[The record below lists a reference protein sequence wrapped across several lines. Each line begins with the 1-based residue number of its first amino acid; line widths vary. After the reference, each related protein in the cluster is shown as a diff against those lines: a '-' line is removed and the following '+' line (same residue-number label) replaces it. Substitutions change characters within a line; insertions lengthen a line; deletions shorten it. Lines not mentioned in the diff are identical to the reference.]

1 MSSPTLENL
10 IALLADYACVP
21 EDSIMLEEPLA
32 AIGIDSLDHVQIIQE
47 IEEQFEI
54 DLPPETAAD
63 LTTAAA
69 LHDAIQAAQALKHP

>member
-21 EDSIMLEEPLA
+21 EDSIMFEEPLA

-47 IEEQFEI
+47 VEELFEI

-63 LTTAAA
+63 LTTVAA
-69 LHDAIQAAQALKHP
+69 LYEAIHQAESLKHP